1 MKKRLYLVLLI
12 FIIPVLLCAQ
22 DFKNQY
28 KKAKELFAKG
38 DYAKSMDTF
47 KPLVVYDSK
56 NPSPEYAS
64 YYYALSAYRMGFFSV
79 AKDMFLQMKKLYP
92 SWDQLEEV
100 NYFLSKI
107 YFDQREYFQA
117 LLILRDIQQESFRN
131 DVQAMKR
138 NYLPQIEDVET
149 LRMLHEEY
157 PEDIDVA
164 HTVAMAIARQPHLE
178 QDVNLMDAICAKFG
192 FSKEEFASNDTPVSK
207 TKDRYTVSLL
217 FPFLSST
224 LDPSPVKKKNQFVL
238 DLYEGIK
245 LAKDTLAGEGIH
257 IDILAYDTERNSE
270 TLKKLLESDELK
282 ATDLI
287 VGPLF
292 QEEVM
297 PVQEFS
303 MNNKINVIN
312 PVSNNSDF
320 LGQNPFALLS
330 QPSHETLGTKS
341 ADWVAENVRR
351 KTCMVYYG
359 ESVKDSVMAFNF
371 IKQAIASGVNVV
383 YAEEVHKETMGRI
396 ISTLAS
402 PTEFDEFR
410 NPIQFKLKV
419 DSIGSIFVA
428 SDNPLIYSKVISSV
442 ETRGDSIRIIGN
454 ESWLKDTSID
464 LGIYERLGICL
475 AAPTFSSSLNPGF
488 IEFRRRYIV
497 KHGSFPST
505 YDNYAKIGYEFMIF
519 AGRALHQYGV
529 YFQQGLSGAGIVPG
543 FLFEG
548 YNYTKSRDNQLVPF
562 IQFQEGQLVVTDRR

>member
-1 MKKRLYLVLLI
+1 MLI

-28 KKAKELFAKG
+28 KKAKELFAIG
-38 DYAKSMDTF
+38 DYAKSMDAF

-138 NYLPQIEDVET
+138 SYLPQIEDVET

-245 LAKDTLAGEGIH
+245 LAKDTLEGEGIH
-257 IDILAYDTERNSE
+257 VDILAYDTERNSE

-303 MNNKINVIN
+303 MNNKINIIN

>member
-1 MKKRLYLVLLI
+1 LKKKLYIFILI
-12 FIIPVLLCAQ
+12 FIPVFGSAQ
-22 DFKNQY
+22 DYKNQY

-38 DYAKSMDTF
+38 DYAKSMDAF
-47 KPLVVYDSK
+47 KPLVVYDSG

-79 AKDMFLQMKKLYP
+79 AKDMFLQIRKLYP
-92 SWDQLEEV
+92 AWDQMDEV
-100 NYFLSKI
+100 NYFLGKI

-117 LLILRDIQQESFRN
+117 LLVLKDIRQESFHG

-138 NYLPQIEDVET
+138 NYLPPIEDAET
-149 LRMLHEEY
+149 LRMLYEEY

-164 HTVAMAIARQPHLE
+164 RTVATAVSRQPYLE
-178 QDVNLMDAICAKFG
+178 QDVNLLDAICSKFG
-192 FSKEEFASNDTPVSK
+192 FSREEFASDEAPVSK
-207 TKDRYTVSLL
+207 MKDRYTISLL
-217 FPFLSST
+217 FPFLSET
-224 LDPSPVKKKNQFVL
+224 LDPSPVKKRNQFVL

-245 LAKDTLAGEGIH
+245 LAKDTLAGQGIY

-270 TLKKLLESDELK
+270 TLKRLLESDELK
-282 ATDLI
+282 ATDLL

-292 QEEVM
+292 QEEVKL
-297 PVQEFS
+297 VQEFS
-303 MNNKINVIN
+303 LNHKINVIN

-330 QPSHETLGTKS
+330 QPSHETLGIKS
-341 ADWVAENVRR
+341 AEWVAENV
-351 KTCMVYYG
+351 KNKNCMVYYG
-359 ESVKDSVMAFNF
+359 ESLKDSVMAFNF
-371 IKQAIASGVNVV
+371 IKQAIASGVNIV

-402 PTEFDEFR
+402 PTEFDEFK

-442 ETRGDSIRIIGN
+442 ETRGDSIRIMGN
-454 ESWLKDTSID
+454 ENWLKDTSID
-464 LGIYERLGICL
+464 LGIYERLEICL
-475 AAPTFSSSLNPGF
+475 AAPTFSSSLNPSF
-488 IEFRRRYIV
+488 MEFRRRYIL

-519 AGRALHQYGV
+519 AGKALHQYGV
-529 YFQQGLSGAGIVPG
+529 YFQQGLSNAGVIQG

-548 YNYTKSRDNQLVPF
+548 YNYTNSRDNQLVPF
-562 IQFQEGQLVVTDRR
+562 IRFQDGQLVVSDKR

>member
-1 MKKRLYLVLLI
+1 MFVS
-12 FIIPVLLCAQ
+12 AQ
-22 DFKNQY
+22 DYKSQY

-38 DYAKSMDTF
+38 DYANAMDAF

-56 NPSPEYAS
+56 NPFPEYAS

-92 SWDQLEEV
+92 AWDQLEEV

-117 LLILRDIQQESFRN
+117 LLILKDIQNESFRN
-131 DVQAMKR
+131 DVRAMKR
-138 NYLPQIEDVET
+138 NYLSQIEDAET
-149 LRMLHEEY
+149 LRMLYEEY
-157 PEDIDVA
+157 PDDIDVA
-164 HTVAMAIARQPHLE
+164 HTVAKAVSRQPYLE
-178 QDVNLMDAICAKFG
+178 QDVNLIDGICVKFG
-192 FSKEEFASNDTPVSK
+192 FSREEFASNEAPVSK
-207 TKDRYTVSLL
+207 MKERYTVSLL

-224 LDPSPVKKKNQFVL
+224 LDPSPVKKRNQFVL

-245 LAKDTLAGEGIH
+245 LAKDTLAGQGIH
-257 IDILAYDTERNSE
+257 VDILAYDTERNSE

-282 ATDLI
+282 ATDLL

-292 QEEVM
+292 QEEVKA
-297 PVQEFS
+297 VQEFS

-341 ADWVAENVRR
+341 AEWVAENVKK

-359 ESVKDSVMAFNF
+359 ENVKDSVMAFNF
-371 IKQAIASGVNVV
+371 IKQAIACGVTVV

-475 AAPTFSSSLNPGF
+475 AAPTFSSSLNPDF

-519 AGRALHQYGV
+519 VGKALHQYGV
-529 YFQQGLSGAGIVPG
+529 YFQQGLSGAGIIPG

-548 YNYTKSRDNQLVPF
+548 YNYTNSRDNQLVPF
-562 IQFQEGQLVVTDRR
+562 IQFQDGQLVVSDRQ

>member
-1 MKKRLYLVLLI
+1 LKKKLYILLLI
-12 FIIPVLLCAQ
+12 FIPAFLPAQ

-28 KKAKELFAKG
+28 KKAKEHFAKG
-38 DYAKSMDTF
+38 DYAKSMDAF

-56 NPSPEYAS
+56 NPYPEYSS

-79 AKDMFLQMKKLYP
+79 AKDMFVQMKKLYP
-92 SWDQLEEV
+92 TWIQLEEV
-100 NYFLSKI
+100 NYYLGKI
-107 YFDQREYFQA
+107 YFDQRDYFQA
-117 LLILRDIQQESFRN
+117 LLIIKDIQQESFRS

-138 NYLPQIEDVET
+138 HYLPQIEDVET
-149 LRMLHEEY
+149 LRMLYEEY
-157 PEDIDVA
+157 PEDSVIGR
-164 HTVAMAIARQPHLE
+164 TVAKAIARQPILE

-192 FSKEEFASNDTPVSK
+192 FTRDEFASREAPVSRLK
-207 TKDRYTVSLL
+207 ERYTVSLL
-217 FPFLSST
+217 FPFLSAT

-245 LAKDTLAGEGIH
+245 LAKDTLAAQGIY
-257 IDILAYDTERNSE
+257 IDVLAYDTERNSE
-270 TLKKLLESDELK
+270 TLNKLLESDELK
-282 ATDLI
+282 AADLI

-292 QEEVM
+292 QEEVK

-303 MNNKINVIN
+303 MNNKINIIN

-330 QPSHETLGTKS
+330 QPSHETIGIKS
-341 ADWVAENVRR
+341 AEWIAENVKR

-359 ESVKDSVMAFNF
+359 ENVKDSIMAFNF
-371 IKQAIASGVNVV
+371 IKKAIASGINVV

-402 PTEFDEFR
+402 PTEFDEFK

-428 SDNPLIYSKVISSV
+428 SDNPLIYSKIISSV
-442 ETRGDSIRIIGN
+442 ETRGDSIRIVGN
-454 ESWLKDTSID
+454 EGWLKDTSID
-464 LGIYERLGICL
+464 LAIYERLGICL
-475 AAPTFSSSLNPGF
+475 VAPTFSSSLNPSF

-505 YDNYAKIGYEFMIF
+505 YDNYAKIGYEFLIF
-519 AGRALHQYGV
+519 AGKALHQYGV
-529 YFQQGLSGAGIVPG
+529 YFQQGISNAGIIPG

-548 YNYTKSRDNQLVPF
+548 YNYSNARDNQLVPF
-562 IQFQEGQLVVTDRR
+562 VQFREGELVVTDRR

>member
-1 MKKRLYLVLLI
+1 MKKRHYIILLLI
-12 FIIPVLLCAQ
+12 LIPALLPAQ

-28 KKAKELFAKG
+28 KKAKELFANG
-38 DYAKSMDTF
+38 DYAKSMDAF
-47 KPLVVYDSK
+47 KPLVVYDSR

-92 SWDQLEEV
+92 AWDQMEEV

-117 LLILRDIQQESFRN
+117 LLIIKDIQQESFRG

-138 NYLPQIEDVET
+138 NYLPQIEDIET
-149 LRMLHEEY
+149 LRMLYEEY
-157 PEDIDVA
+157 PEDGEVA
-164 HTVAMAIARQPHLE
+164 YTVAKAIVRQPFLE
-178 QDVNLMDAICAKFG
+178 QDISLMDAICSKFG
-192 FSKEEFASNDTPVSK
+192 YSKEEFASSEAPVSK
-207 TKDRYTVSLL
+207 MKDRYTVSLL

-238 DLYEGIK
+238 DLYEGMK
-245 LAKDTLAGEGIH
+245 LAKDTLAGQGIYV
-257 IDILAYDTERNSE
+257 DLLAYDTERNSE

-282 ATDLI
+282 ATDLL

-292 QEEVM
+292 QEEVK

-341 ADWVAENVRR
+341 AEWVAEHVRN

-359 ESVKDSVMAFNF
+359 ESIKDSVMAFNF
-371 IKQAIASGVNVV
+371 IRQAIALGVNVV
-383 YAEEVHKETMGRI
+383 YAEEIHKETMGRI

-402 PTEFDEFR
+402 PTEFDEFK
-410 NPIQFKLKV
+410 NPIQFKLKT

-442 ETRGDSIRIIGN
+442 ETRGDSIRIVGN

-475 AAPTFSSSLNPGF
+475 AAPTFSSSLNPAF
-488 IEFRRRYIV
+488 IEFRRRYIL

-519 AGRALHQYGV
+519 AGKALHQYGV
-529 YFQQGLSGAGIVPG
+529 YFQQGLSNAGIIPG

-548 YNYTKSRDNQLVPF
+548 YNYTNSRDNQLVPF
-562 IQFQEGQLVVTDRR
+562 IRFQDGELVVSDKR

>member
-1 MKKRLYLVLLI
+1 LEKKIYIVLLI
-12 FIIPVLLCAQ
+12 FVPWLLPAQ
-22 DFKNQY
+22 DLKNQY
-28 KKAKELFAKG
+28 KKARELFAKG
-38 DYAKSMDTF
+38 DYAKSMDAF
-47 KPLVVYDSK
+47 KPLVVYDAK

-79 AKDMFLQMKKLYP
+79 AKDMFLQMRKLYP
-92 SWDQLEEV
+92 AWDQMSEV
-100 NYFLSKI
+100 NYFLGKI

-117 LLILRDIQQESFRN
+117 LLILKDIQQEFFFA
-131 DVQAMKR
+131 DVTAMKR
-138 NYLPQIEDVET
+138 NYLPQVGDVET
-149 LRMLHEEY
+149 LRMLYEEY
-157 PEDIDVA
+157 PEDKEVA
-164 HTVAMAIARQPHLE
+164 HALAGAIARQPYLE
-178 QDVNLMDAICAKFG
+178 QDVNLMDVICGKFG
-192 FSKEEFASNDTPVSK
+192 FLREEFASAEAPASK
-207 TKDRYTVSLL
+207 MKDRYTVSLL

-245 LAKDTLAGEGIH
+245 LAKDTLAGQGIH
-257 IDILAYDTERNSE
+257 VDVLAYDTERNSE

-282 ATDLI
+282 ATDLL

-292 QEEVM
+292 QEEVK

-320 LGQNPFALLS
+320 LGQNSFALLS
-330 QPSHETLGTKS
+330 QPCHETIGTKS
-341 ADWVAENVRR
+341 AAWVAEKVRK

-359 ESVKDSVMAFNF
+359 ETVKDSVMAFSF
-371 IKQAIASGVNVV
+371 IKQAIALGVQVV
-383 YAEEVHKETMGRI
+383 YTEEIHKETMGKI

-402 PTEFDEFR
+402 PTEFDEFK

-475 AAPTFSSSLNPGF
+475 AAPTFSSSLNPNF
-488 IEFRRRYIV
+488 IEFRRRYIL

-505 YDNYAKIGYEFMIF
+505 YDNYAKIGFEFMIF
-519 AGRALHQYGV
+519 VGKALHQYGV
-529 YFQQGLSGAGIVPG
+529 YFQQGLSNAGSIPG
-543 FLFEG
+543 FLSEG
-548 YNYTKSRDNQLVPF
+548 YNYTNSRDNQLVPF
-562 IQFQEGQLVVTDRR
+562 VQFVDGQLAVTDKR

>member
-1 MKKRLYLVLLI
+1 MKKKLYIVLLI
-12 FIIPVLLCAQ
+12 FIPAVLPAQ

-38 DYAKSMDTF
+38 DYAKSMEAF

-64 YYYALSAYRMGFFSV
+64 YYYALSAYLMGFFSV
-79 AKDMFLQMKKLYP
+79 AKDMFLLMKKLYP
-92 SWDQLEEV
+92 AWDQQDEV
-100 NYFLSKI
+100 NYFLGKI

-117 LLILRDIQQESFRN
+117 LLILKGIQQESFHN

-138 NYLPQIEDVET
+138 NYLSQIEDAET
-149 LRMLHEEY
+149 LRMLYEEY
-157 PEDIDVA
+157 PDDIDVA
-164 HTVAMAIARQPHLE
+164 HTVAKAVSRQPYIE
-178 QDVNLMDAICAKFG
+178 QDVNLIDGICVKFR
-192 FSKEEFASNDTPVSK
+192 FSKEEFASNEAPFSK

-245 LAKDTLAGEGIH
+245 LAKDTLAGQGIYV
-257 IDILAYDTERNSE
+257 DILAYDTERNSE

-282 ATDLI
+282 ATDLL

-292 QEEVM
+292 QEEVKA
-297 PVQEFS
+297 VQEFS

-341 ADWVAENVRR
+341 AEWVAENVKK

-359 ESVKDSVMAFNF
+359 ESVKDSVMAFYF
-371 IKQAIASGVNVV
+371 IKQALALGINVV
-383 YAEEVHKETMGRI
+383 YAEEIHKETMGRI

-402 PTEFDEFR
+402 PTEFDEYK

-428 SDNPLIYSKVISSV
+428 SDNPLIYSKIISSV
-442 ETRGDSIRIIGN
+442 ETRGDSIRIVGN

-475 AAPTFSSSLNPGF
+475 AAPTFSSSLNPNF
-488 IEFRRRYIV
+488 IEFRRRYIL

-519 AGRALHQYGV
+519 AGKALHQYGV
-529 YFQQGLSGAGIVPG
+529 YFQQGLSNAGIIQG
-543 FLFEG
+543 NLFEG
-548 YNYTKSRDNQLVPF
+548 YNYTNSRDNQLVPF
-562 IQFQEGQLVVTDRR
+562 IQFLDGQLIVSDRR